1 MQEQLVS
8 FKEPFQMNFS
18 RIANQETAKSVKDIL
33 KQEFIGDKQVR
44 LVKLQGLRREFEY
57 TRTGDD
63 ESLHVYL
70 VKLFDLI
77 DQMKGNGEE
86 ISHQ

>member
-1 MQEQLVS
+1 M
-8 FKEPFQMNFS
+8 
-18 RIANQETAKSVKDIL
+18 

-44 LVKLQGLRREFEY
+44 LVKLQGLRHEFEC
-57 TRTGDD
+57 TRTGED
-63 ESLHVYL
+63 ESLYVYL

-86 ISHQ
+86 ISHQGVVQ